1 MFDRGLFFCNTYP
14 IEAEEIYIMNTH
26 TNINLDIIDIEVI
39 LKKIKG
45 ERLNEFDK
53 ESLLEVQSRLEKI
66 YYKGEE

>member
-1 MFDRGLFFCNTYP
+1 
-14 IEAEEIYIMNTH
+14 MNTH